1 MTGTARRV
9 LGLLVLMGAVF
20 CSTPAHAYGIQGHG
34 IVQDD
39 GSLLVGG
46 QVVQLFGV
54 YLPPSDRQ
62 CDTTWVPIRC
72 TNRSVVQLNR
82 IAKGYLYCD
91 VQGETTRGRLSA
103 ICYAGRTAFDSGEDL
118 GAYLVQQG
126 WALATP
132 EAPFEYHALEKL
144 ARTREIGLWGWPV
157 DSISRPLRRGR
168 PLP

>member
-1 MTGTARRV
+1 MAHTARRA
-9 LGLLVLMGAVF
+9 LRPLALLAKGLW
-20 CSTPAHAYGIQGHG
+20 PALAQAYQVQGHG

-46 QVVQLFGV
+46 RVVQLFGI

-62 CDTTWVPIRC
+62 CDTTWLPIRC

-91 VQGETTRGRLSA
+91 VQGETPQGRLSA
-103 ICYAGRTAFDSGEDL
+103 ICYAGQTAFDAGQDL
-118 GAYLVQQG
+118 GATLVQQG

-132 EAPFEYHALEKL
+132 EAPFEYQALEKL

-157 DSISRPLRRGR
+157 DSISPPLRRGR
-168 PLP
+168 PKF